1 MKEQSLEIK
10 VSFYFSDTMLVT
22 SGSIVQ
28 EICKTVKTLL
38 EE

>member
-22 SGSIVQ
+22 SGSIVK
-28 EICKTVKTLL
+28 EICKTVKIFF